1 MWYSQSVG
9 QEGRKE
15 RAKGDLEE
23 NSVTFHQISRPHC
36 ELSALWEGK
45 HNERRQLISITV
57 RLRTRQGKKKRGLPI
72 MSYFCSVSVNKWTS
86 THLYSPLLIGCST
99 CPTKNMSIQIF
110 SAEKKI
116 VTHAASSVPTSFNL
130 NVSNNVDGCESL
142 SPFATNF
149 AYLHYCQTFYI
160 TNNTEMNFELVDIHT
175 WWGPE
180 VCWEV
185 QSLFL

>member
-1 MWYSQSVG
+1 
-9 QEGRKE
+9 
-15 RAKGDLEE
+15 
-23 NSVTFHQISRPHC
+23 
-36 ELSALWEGK
+36 
-45 HNERRQLISITV
+45 
-57 RLRTRQGKKKRGLPI
+57 
-72 MSYFCSVSVNKWTS
+72 MSYVCSVSVNKWTS
-86 THLYSPLLIGCST
+86 AHLYSPLLIGCST

-149 AYLHYCQTFYI
+149 AYLHYCQMFYI

-175 WWGPE
+175 
-180 VCWEV
+180 
-185 QSLFL
+185 